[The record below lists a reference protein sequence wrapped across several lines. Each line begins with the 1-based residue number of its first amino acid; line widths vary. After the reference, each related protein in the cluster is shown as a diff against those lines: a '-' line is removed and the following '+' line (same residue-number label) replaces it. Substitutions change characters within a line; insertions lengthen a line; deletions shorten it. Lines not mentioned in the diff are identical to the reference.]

1 MLNENQ
7 INIVKTNEKRVFVV
21 SGAGTGK
28 TTVIFHRIR
37 HLIDQKVDSRTI
49 LVISFTR
56 RTINDL
62 KMKFRECTDN
72 PVIKTFHGLAF
83 LYFDCHNL
91 KSIAQAPSHLLE
103 AFDEQTLSKIIT
115 KKGVLTFMNA
125 STKPLSR
132 YNTLLRENG
141 LFDYADLELAFL
153 RKMKDLSFLKHLQTT
168 YSYIFIDESQD
179 MSFIQFKILERLIN
193 QHTFLFLVGDPDQS
207 IYRFRGSRSH
217 MTKYL
222 IRSFGCH
229 TLTLEDNYR
238 SSTSIIDLANALI
251 QHNRNRIKKVLK
263 PHRNTVGLC
272 EFHQFSNT
280 KKEADFIFTKIS
292 HFLHQKYAQKDIVI
306 LVRNHFQAN
315 EIKRLLQMSYYG
327 DVDCLSIHQ
336 SKGLEFKVVLLIGI
350 EEIQTKNRSELE
362 EERRLF
368 FVAIT
373 RAKDILIMTSPQ
385 DSIVPRFVRETGI
398 LKTKH

>member
-1 MLNENQ
+1 MLSENQ
-7 INIVKTNEKRVFVV
+7 SKIMKVREKRVFVV

-28 TTVIFHRIR
+28 TTVIFHRIKY
-37 HLIDQKVDSRTI
+37 LIDRKVDSKSI

-62 KMKFRECTDN
+62 KMKFKDSADN

-83 LYFDCHNL
+83 LHFDCCELRSSEH
-91 KSIAQAPSHLLE
+91 APSHLLDE
-103 AFDEQTLSKIIT
+103 FDEQTLSKIVT
-115 KKGVLTFMNA
+115 NKGVLTFMNVI
-125 STKPLSR
+125 SKPLSR
-132 YNTLLRENG
+132 YNHILRQNG

-153 RKMKDLSFLKHLQTT
+153 HKMKDLTFLKHLQTT
-168 YSYIFIDESQD
+168 FAYIFIDESQD
-179 MSFIQFKILERLIN
+179 MSFIQFKILQKLVNR
-193 QHTFLFLVGDPDQS
+193 HTFLFLVGDPDQS
-207 IYRFRGSRSH
+207 IYRFRGSRSQ
-217 MTKYL
+217 MTKHL
-222 IRSFGCH
+222 IRSFDCH

-238 SSTSIIDLANALI
+238 SCTRIIELANNLI
-251 QHNRNRIKKVLK
+251 KHNHNRIKKVLI
-263 PHRNTVGLC
+263 PHKNIVGTC

-280 KKEADFIFTKIS
+280 KKEADFIFTKIT
-292 HFLHQKYAQKDIVI
+292 HFLHQKYTQKDIII

-315 EIKRLLQMSYYG
+315 EIKRHLHMSYYS

-336 SKGLEFKVVLLIGI
+336 SKGLEFKIVLLIGI
-350 EEIQTKNRSELE
+350 EEIKTKKRMEIE

-373 RAKDILIMTSPQ
+373 RAKDVLIMTSPQ
-385 DSIVPRFVRETGI
+385 DIKVPRFVRETGI

>member
-1 MLNENQ
+1 MLNDNQ
-7 INIVKTNEKRVFVV
+7 VKIMKINEKRVFVV

-28 TTVIFHRIR
+28 TTIIFHRIKY
-37 HLIDQKVDSRTI
+37 LIDQKVDIKSI

-62 KMKFRECTDN
+62 KMKFVDSADN

-83 LYFDCHNL
+83 LHFGCHDL
-91 KSIAQAPSHLLE
+91 KSTEQAPSHLFE
-103 AFDEQTLSKIIT
+103 EFDEQTLSQIVT
-115 KKGVLTFMNA
+115 KKGVLTFMNVI
-125 STKPLSR
+125 SKPLSR
-132 YNTLLRENG
+132 YNTILRQNG

-153 RKMKDLSFLKHLQTT
+153 QRMKDLTFLKHLQTT
-168 YSYIFIDESQD
+168 YAYIFIDESQD
-179 MSFIQFKILERLIN
+179 MSFIQFKILQRLVN
-193 QHTFLFLVGDPDQS
+193 RHTFIFLVGDPDQS
-207 IYRFRGSRSH
+207 IYRFRGSRSQ
-217 MTKYL
+217 MTKHL

-238 SSTSIIDLANALI
+238 SCTHILDLANTLI
-251 QHNRNRIKKVLK
+251 KHNHNRIKKVLI
-263 PHRNTVGLC
+263 PHRNTVGIC

-280 KKEADFIFTKIS
+280 KKEADFIYTKIT
-292 HFLHQKYAQKDIVI
+292 HFLHQKYTQKDIVI

-315 EIKRLLQMSYYG
+315 EIKRLLQMSYYR

-336 SKGLEFKVVLLIGI
+336 SKGLEFKIVLLIGI
-350 EEIQTKNRSELE
+350 EEIKVKKRLEIE

-373 RAKDILIMTSPQ
+373 RAKDVLIMTSPQ
-385 DSIVPRFVRETGI
+385 NLKVPRFVKETGI